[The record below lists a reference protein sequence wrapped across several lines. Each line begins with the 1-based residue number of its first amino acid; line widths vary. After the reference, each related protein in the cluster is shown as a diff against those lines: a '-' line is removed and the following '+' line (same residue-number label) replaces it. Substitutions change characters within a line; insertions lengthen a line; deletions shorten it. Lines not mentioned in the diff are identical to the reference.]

1 MHTRTHRRE
10 GACMPDTLQHP
21 YVHAHHRK
29 DDRLVAG
36 GRWSRFVAGVRK
48 PASERRGD
56 VRGGRAQPETAE
68 LGHVRLNQRP
78 SCYNMDP
85 SRCNLR
91 NRACRRRF
99 RQPPPG
105 NCPFPICF
113 SPLNGVGAT
122 NPSLFSAVTR
132 RCRESGALGGAGQ
145 GAYPAYVIDTFP
157 SFLFSS
163 SAVRSLSLTSPK
175 LARRTDR

>member
-1 MHTRTHRRE
+1 
-10 GACMPDTLQHP
+10 MPDTLQHP
-21 YVHAHHRK
+21 YVHAHHRR

-85 SRCNLR
+85 SR
-91 NRACRRRF
+91 NREVTARVAGGSGK
-99 RQPPPG
+99 PPPG

-145 GAYPAYVIDTFP
+145 GAYPAYVLLIDTFP